1 MEERD
6 GTRYYTVRDL
16 RNGNMVKNVTRKSAR
31 RLWAYA
37 ISQFAQLSPNLE
49 QAKVQWEGDYGL
61 LNREKQGKRE
71 RYDLVQ
77 NTPEGYRY
85 YFGVTE
91 DGIHGAWKQL
101 VGQDDE

>member
-1 MEERD
+1 MPKSSSFTCPSAP
-6 GTRYYTVRDL
+6 TRMFAGFRSRWTI
-16 RNGNMVKNVTRKSAR
+16 S